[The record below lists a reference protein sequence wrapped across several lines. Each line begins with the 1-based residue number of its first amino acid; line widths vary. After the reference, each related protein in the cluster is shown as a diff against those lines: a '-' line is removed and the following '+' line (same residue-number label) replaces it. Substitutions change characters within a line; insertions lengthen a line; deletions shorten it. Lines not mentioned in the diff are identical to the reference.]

1 MADKSALRK
10 TAQIMFT
17 EQGKSQKDIAD
28 ALAVS
33 EKTVSNWANPKEGL
47 KWKDIRDAKI
57 NSYKN
62 RVEDIKRVISNLTE
76 RRLQIT
82 EELKNA
88 GSDKILI
95 AILNREAVGIGDEV
109 SKWTKALE
117 KMDKDNSISLATY
130 IEVMEDI
137 FKHINLKNPKLY
149 MQTLDF
155 QQEHLLTVA
164 EKLG

>member
-1 MADKSALRK
+1 MADTGKLRNAAK
-10 TAQIMFT
+10 VMFI
-17 EQGKSQKDIAD
+17 EQGKSQKEISQT
-28 ALAVS
+28 LGVS
-33 EKTVSNWANPKEGL
+33 ETTLSKWANSKVGGT
-47 KWKDIRDAKI
+47 WKDLRDAKI

-82 EELKNA
+82 EDLKNA
-88 GSDKILI
+88 KDDKMLTVF
-95 AILNREAVGIGDEV
+95 LNREAVGIGDEV

-117 KMDKDNSISLATY
+117 KMDKENSISLATY

-137 FKHINLKNPKLY
+137 FRQLNLYDGKLY
-149 MQTLDF
+149 AKTLDF
-155 QQEHLLTVA
+155 QQEHLLNVA